1 MDKKKRLIKELSLLR
16 KAAERIADAL
26 ESIDVSLD
34 AMVFEEESDSFLED
48 LLTGLEDED
57 YEDLDGNEFEQ
68 EEEEE
73 EEGDE
78 E

>member
-34 AMVFEEESDSFLED
+34 AMVFEEEDDSFLDE

-57 YEDLDGNEFEQ
+57 FEEFENFDGED
-68 EEEEE
+68 EEEEDKKE
-73 EEGDE
+73 
-78 E
+78 

>member
-34 AMVFEEESDSFLED
+34 AMVFEEEDDSFLEE

-57 YEDLDGNEFEQ
+57 FEEFENFDGED
-68 EEEEE
+68 EEEEDKKE
-73 EEGDE
+73 
-78 E
+78 